1 MTQPHNGRTD
11 VVVIGGGPA
20 GLSAAIT
27 LARALRSVVVV
38 DAGQPRN
45 APAAGVHGFLSR
57 DGISPAELLATGRE
71 ELARYGGRVRSGS
84 AVTAR
89 TRDDGFEVT
98 LTDGEVIEAR
108 RLLVTTGLTDELP
121 DVDGVKERF
130 GRDVVHCPYCHGWE
144 VRGKRIAV
152 LASGPMGVHQALL
165 FRQWTDDLVLL
176 THTTDQPAPEQA
188 AQLAARGITVVAG
201 VVDRLEIDDDQLRG
215 VRLADGQLVA
225 CDAVAVGPRMVASSP
240 VLDDLGLKPVAH
252 PFGEAVGM
260 TYPAEPT
267 GATTVPGLWLA
278 GNVTDLQAQVI
289 TAAAQG
295 MAVAAALNMELIMT
309 ETAAAAR

>member
-1 MTQPHNGRTD
+1 MTQPHNGRID

-20 GLSAAIT
+20 GLSAATT
-27 LARALRSVVVV
+27 LARSLRSVVVI
-38 DAGQPRN
+38 DDGHPRN
-45 APAAGVHGFLSR
+45 APAAGVHNFLTR
-57 DGISPAELLATGRE
+57 DGVSPADLLAAGRDE
-71 ELARYGGRVRSGS
+71 VTRYGGSVRPGR
-84 AVTAR
+84 AVAAR
-89 TRDDGFEVT
+89 TSGDGFQVT
-98 LTDGEVIEAR
+98 LADGDVIEAR

-121 DVDGVKERF
+121 DVAGLRERF

-144 VRGKRIAV
+144 IRGRRIAV
-152 LASGPMGVHQALL
+152 LASGPMGVHQAIL

-176 THTTDQPAPEQA
+176 THTTEAPAPEQA
-188 AQLAARGITVVAG
+188 ALLTGRGIAVVAG
-201 VVDRLEIDDDQLRG
+201 VVDRLEVDDDRLRG
-215 VRLADGQLVA
+215 VRLADGRSVG
-225 CDAVAVGPRMVASSP
+225 CDAIVVGPRMVASSP

-252 PFGEAVGM
+252 PMGEAVGM

-295 MAVAAALNMELIMT
+295 VAVAAALNMELVL
-309 ETAAAAR
+309 AG